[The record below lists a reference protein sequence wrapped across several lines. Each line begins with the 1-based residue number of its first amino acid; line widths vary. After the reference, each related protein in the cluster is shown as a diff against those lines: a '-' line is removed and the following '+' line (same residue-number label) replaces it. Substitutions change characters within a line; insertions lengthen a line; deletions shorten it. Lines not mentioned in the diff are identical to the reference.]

1 MLPKFLIGDNSQES
15 PEFVYVVHNDNPW
28 YIIESHISDFNYLQE
43 ITWIDEKPG
52 DNKVLN
58 RLLAEAKEFWLRE
71 MDTENEFNDYDI
83 DNEEMNY

>member
-1 MLPKFLIGDNSQES
+1 MLPKFLIADNSQES
-15 PEFVYVVHNDNPW
+15 TEFVYVVNNDNPR

-43 ITWIDEKPG
+43 ITWIEEKPG

-71 MDTENEFNDYDI
+71 MDTENEFNDDDI